1 MAQAR
6 KKILALVMAGGEGTR
21 LFPLT
26 SERSKPSVPFGARYR
41 IVDFVL
47 SNLLNSGVNSI
58 YLLVQYKSQSLI
70 EHVRKAW
77 VLPPILPEHF
87 VTVVPPQMRSGKD
100 WFQGTADAVYQN
112 INLIQQHRPD
122 MVLVFGAD
130 HIYRMNIRQMIQF
143 HLESQADATVAALPV
158 PLKEASA
165 FGVIDAEASGR
176 IRGFQEKPASPPAMP
191 GRPTHA
197 FASMGNYLFNTEVLL
212 AELKASRE
220 RGWNDFG
227 KHILPSMVESGKLFA
242 YDFGQNSIPGVKD
255 YEEPN
260 YWRDVGTLD
269 AYYEAHMDVLG
280 EEPRFDVFNARWPI
294 YSSNYQGPVAKF
306 VDSHVDNCIISA
318 GCLLCN
324 ANVKNSVLRR
334 EVVIEPGAEVDGCIL
349 MDNVVV
355 KRGAKLRRCIVDRFN
370 VIEENA
376 RIGFDADV
384 DRTRYAITETG
395 ITVIGEGKFRDS
407 DRSSFSEDH

>member
-112 INLIQQHRPD
+112 INLIEQHRPD

>member
-1 MAQAR
+1 
-6 KKILALVMAGGEGTR
+6 
-21 LFPLT
+21 
-26 SERSKPSVPFGARYR
+26 
-41 IVDFVL
+41 
-47 SNLLNSGVNSI
+47 
-58 YLLVQYKSQSLI
+58 
-70 EHVRKAW
+70 
-77 VLPPILPEHF
+77 
-87 VTVVPPQMRSGKD
+87 
-100 WFQGTADAVYQN
+100 
-112 INLIQQHRPD
+112 
-122 MVLVFGAD
+122 
-130 HIYRMNIRQMIQF
+130 
-143 HLESQADATVAALPV
+143 
-158 PLKEASA
+158 
-165 FGVIDAEASGR
+165 
-176 IRGFQEKPASPPAMP
+176 MP